1 MSKYAEEIEYENYVN
16 KKKYSKGSNSKIQ
29 KILDRI
35 DHIETLLIR
44 LTKAFYL
51 DRDSFDEK
59 QPTALSR
66 DEISFIGESDTETEE
81 ETK

>member
-51 DRDSFDEK
+51 DRDSFDS
-59 QPTALSR
+59 PPPGLTR
-66 DEISFIGESDTETEE
+66 DEISFVGESGSETEE

>member
-59 QPTALSR
+59 PRALSR
-66 DEISFIGESDTETEE
+66 DEISFVGESDTEHEE
-81 ETK
+81 ETN

>member
-59 QPTALSR
+59 PRALSR
-66 DEISFIGESDTETEE
+66 DEISFVGESDED
-81 ETK
+81 K

>member
-51 DRDSFDEK
+51 DPNSFDEK
-59 QPTALSR
+59 PRALSR
-66 DEISFIGESDTETEE
+66 DEISFVGESDTEHEE

>member
-59 QPTALSR
+59 PRALSR
-66 DEISFIGESDTETEE
+66 DEISFVGESDTETEE
-81 ETK
+81 ETN

>member
-1 MSKYAEEIEYENYVN
+1 MSKYAEEIEYENYIN

-51 DRDSFDEK
+51 DPNSFDEK
-59 QPTALSR
+59 PIEALTR
-66 DEISFIGESDTETEE
+66 GEISFVGESGSETEE

>member
-1 MSKYAEEIEYENYVN
+1 MSKYIEEEQYEKYINH
-16 KKKYSKGSNSKIQ
+16 KKKYPKGQNSKIQ

-44 LTKAFYL
+44 LTRAFYL

-59 QPTALSR
+59 PRALSR
-66 DEISFIGESDTETEE
+66 DEISFVGESDSEPEE

>member
-1 MSKYAEEIEYENYVN
+1 
-16 KKKYSKGSNSKIQ
+16 
-29 KILDRI
+29 LDRI

-44 LTKAFYL
+44 LTRAFYL

-59 QPTALSR
+59 PRALSR
-66 DEISFIGESDTETEE
+66 DEISFVGESDSEPEE